1 MMGLL
6 IYKYEPFWQEVS
18 GKSLILRWPLR
29 PVGLLFVIAN
39 TCVRKHGEKNCIT
52 KFQNT
57 IYASIIQNNL
67 EQSENLQTY
76 FGKISM
82 VFCSKDLLLVLYKYK
97 IWQQLFCVLDAYYVF
112 LHLESRIRSNDSIPA
127 SLNAIKRTF
136 VAIIWGIWF
145 FFLLLEL
152 RQHHSHMEVITWF
165 V

>member
-1 MMGLL
+1 MILFHLNPRG
-6 IYKYEPFWQEVS
+6 IYMH
-18 GKSLILRWPLR
+18 R
-29 PVGLLFVIAN
+29 LFVIAN
-39 TCVRKHGEKNCIT
+39 NCVRKHGEKICIT

-57 IYASIIQNNL
+57 IYASIIQTNFT
-67 EQSENLQTY
+67 EQSANLQTKI
-76 FGKISM
+76 GKNG
-82 VFCSKDLLLVLYKYK
+82 VLFQRPIVGTKCT
-97 IWQQLFCVLDAYYVF
+97 WQQLFCYCDAYYVF